1 MSSPYTSTLF
11 NVLERRAV
19 TRENRDGAYG
29 RGATSPASAP
39 DANPQIRH
47 RRLIRYWKAAL
58 EAVSEAAMVAESVVE
73 MKLLRR

>member
-11 NVLERRAV
+11 NVLERRAAA
-19 TRENRDGAYG
+19 RENRDGAYG
-29 RGATSPASAP
+29 REATSPAPAP

-47 RRLIRYWKAAL
+47 RLIRYWKATL
-58 EAVSEAAMVAESVVE
+58 EVVPEVAESVVE